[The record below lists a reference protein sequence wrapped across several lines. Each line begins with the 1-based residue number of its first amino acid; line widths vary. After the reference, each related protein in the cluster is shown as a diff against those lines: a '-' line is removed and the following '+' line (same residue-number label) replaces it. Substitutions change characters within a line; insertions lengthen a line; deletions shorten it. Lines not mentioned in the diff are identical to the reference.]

1 MLKGSY
7 KAWMISIALHAV
19 ILFLFAQHMRSV
31 SVSPVSD
38 SVNVIHAYVSVDLT
52 ALPSIKKSE
61 KITSKEK
68 QNDSRLKPQTKEAEP
83 SHLGQS
89 ADTKAANRSLKEPK
103 AVQAVAA
110 EPSKEVET
118 LTAEP
123 KTNSE
128 ETAEKP
134 FKKLNPYAPIPELK
148 FENGFSNASALG
160 QINAANNNSPVG
172 RVTVPAQ
179 LTVSDKATILWQNGN
194 GSKRTEML
202 NGLCYDIDFNTV
214 FGKSGVPSGS
224 PRPCEDK
231 EAKLFKEIMNK
242 WRKK

>member
-52 ALPSIKKSE
+52 ALPSIKKS
-61 KITSKEK
+61 KNIISKEK
-68 QNDSRLKPQTKEAEP
+68 QNDSRLNPQKKEADP

-89 ADTKAANRSLKEPK
+89 ADTKAANHSKKPK

-110 EPSKEVET
+110 EPSKEGET

>member
-61 KITSKEK
+61 NIISKEK
-68 QNDSRLKPQTKEAEP
+68 QNDSRLNPQKKEADP

-89 ADTKAANRSLKEPK
+89 ADTKAANHSKKPK

-110 EPSKEVET
+110 EPSKEGET

>member
-19 ILFLFAQHMRSV
+19 ILFLFAQHMR

-68 QNDSRLKPQTKEAEP
+68 QNDPRLKPQTKKAEP
-83 SHLGQS
+83 SQLGQS

-110 EPSKEVET
+110 KPSKGVET
-118 LTAEP
+118 LAAEP

-128 ETAEKP
+128 ETAEKS

-148 FENGFSNASALG
+148 FENGFSNASAFG
-160 QINAANNNSPVG
+160 QVNAANNNLPVG
-172 RVTVPAQ
+172 RVTVPTQ

-202 NGLCYDIDFNTV
+202 NGLCYDIDFNSV